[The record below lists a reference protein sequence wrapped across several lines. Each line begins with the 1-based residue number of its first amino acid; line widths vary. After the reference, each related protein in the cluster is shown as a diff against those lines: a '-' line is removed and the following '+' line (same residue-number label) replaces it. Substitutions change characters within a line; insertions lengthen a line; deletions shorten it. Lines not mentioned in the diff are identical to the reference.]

1 MSALPAGETKVKTCA
16 GNLVILG
23 GDEMAELPIDA
34 INSRCRPRFFH
45 LRMSAIWARELIHV
59 S

>member
-1 MSALPAGETKVKTCA
+1 VKTRA

-34 INSRCRPRFFH
+34 INSRCRPEAAKLIAANRY
-45 LRMSAIWARELIHV
+45 AICRNP
-59 S
+59 